1 MSKPIVIIQ
10 SRFNS
15 TRLPGKALKKINN
28 IPIIIL
34 CIRRLANKGHKV
46 IVATSKNKSDDKLIQ
61 LLKKN
66 NFAYFR
72 GSLNN
77 VYSRY
82 IDIIKKYNFENNKLI
97 VRATA
102 DNIIPDG
109 YLINF
114 LTKVIKNKKINYLKI
129 NHKLHFLPKGF
140 TLEIFTVKELLKI
153 NKLKL
158 AKKHLEH
165 VTLKIYEN
173 KKKYINFFIK
183 KLKQE
188 KNLSKLRVTID
199 TNKDYVFVKNFF
211 ENFKDPFK
219 VSSFKIL
226 EYLIKKKLYE
236 KN

>member
-1 MSKPIVIIQ
+1 MSKPIVIVQ
-10 SRFNS
+10 SRCNS
-15 TRLPGKALKKINN
+15 TRLPGKALKRINN
-28 IPIIIL
+28 IAIIIL
-34 CIRRLANKGHKV
+34 CVRRLANKGHKV
-46 IVATSKNKSDDKLIQ
+46 IVATSKNKSDDKLIR

-66 NFAYFR
+66 NIAYFR

-82 IDIIKKYNFENNKLI
+82 IDIIKKYNFKDNKLI

-109 YLINF
+109 HLINF
-114 LTKVIKNKKINYLKI
+114 LTKVIKNKNINYLKI
-129 NHKLHFLPKGF
+129 NHKLHLLPKGF
-140 TLEIFTVKELLKI
+140 TLEIFTAKEILKI

-158 AKKHLEH
+158 TKKHLEH
-165 VTLKIYEN
+165 VTLKIYEK

-183 KLKQE
+183 KLKQK

-199 TNKDYVFVKNFF
+199 TEKDYLFMKDFL
-211 ENFKDPFK
+211 ENIKKPFK

-226 EYLIKKKLYE
+226 KYLIKKKLHE